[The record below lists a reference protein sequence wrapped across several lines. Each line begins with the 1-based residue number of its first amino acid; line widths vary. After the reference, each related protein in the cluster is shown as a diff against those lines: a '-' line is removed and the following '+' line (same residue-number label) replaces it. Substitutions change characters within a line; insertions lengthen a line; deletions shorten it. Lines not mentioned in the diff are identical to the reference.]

1 MKEAILIMKKQ
12 KLSIKILM
20 AVLGILLLLTPLAG
34 CAAEEEVAPA
44 AEEEVTKYGGTLRI
58 ATTADTKTL
67 DPALLITNGDIW
79 LTDQTYD
86 KLIETR
92 EDLTL
97 KPELAVSWE
106 PNEDITSYTVHLR
119 QGVKFHS
126 GKEFTSEDVV
136 FTFERLLDPEVASPG
151 RSELSSIKDIITVD
165 KHTVRFDLNAPNS
178 FFPNSLTIYQAK
190 ILPSNI
196 DTSKLTTQTDGTGP
210 FILEEFIVGQ
220 RAILK
225 RNPDYWDK
233 GKPYLDEVIFFY
245 MPGAESRIEALKTGS
260 VDVVTPL
267 SATEALGLEEA
278 PGVKISE
285 VASPSYLNFIMDVT
299 QEPFTKKK
307 VRQAFQAAT
316 DREAILKTACLGR
329 GAIGADVP
337 ICQTDPYFSA
347 EMKVPA
353 YDTERARQLL
363 EEAGY
368 PDGIEV
374 TLHTCDVM
382 PGQMEMAVAFKESA
396 APAGIVVNI
405 QRDPEEI
412 YWSKIWLNTAFMT
425 CNWFGRTPDGALSV
439 VMLSDAPWNESH
451 YQNPVLDE
459 LIMKARGQ
467 ADFESQKQTYLEI
480 YNILVE
486 DVPRIIPVFTPVL
499 LGMRDNVN
507 GLSAHAGRWLLL
519 EYTWLER

>member
-1 MKEAILIMKKQ
+1 MLKIRGRVKLHSLLMVSLIVMIL
-12 KLSIKILM
+12 SVFVC
-20 AVLGILLLLTPLAG
+20 AGEETPTEPA
-34 CAAEEEVAPA
+34 EVAPG
-44 AEEEVTKYGGTLRI
+44 VKSGGTLRL
-58 ATTADTKTL
+58 ATTADIKTL
-67 DPALLITNGDIW
+67 DPALLTTNPDIW

-86 KLIETR
+86 KLIETW

-106 PNEDITSYTVHLR
+106 PNQDVTSYTVHLR

-126 GKEFTSEDVV
+126 GKEFTSEDVI
-136 FTFERLLDPEVASPG
+136 FTFKRLLDPKVASPG
-151 RSELSSIKDIITVD
+151 RSELSSIKDVVAID
-165 KHTVRFDLNAPNS
+165 KHTVRFDLTAPNA
-178 FFPNSLTIYQAK
+178 FLPNSLAIYHAK

-210 FILEEFIVGQ
+210 FVLKELIVGQ
-220 RAILK
+220 RAILQ
-225 RNPDYWDK
+225 RNPNYWDK
-233 GKPYLDEVIFFY
+233 GKPYLDGLICFY
-245 MPGAESRIEALKTGS
+245 MPGAESRVEALKTGV
-260 VDVVTPL
+260 VDLITPV
-267 SATEALGLEEA
+267 SATEALGLEKA
-278 PGVKISE
+278 PGVKVSV
-285 VASPSYLNFIMDVT
+285 VASPSYLNLIMDVT
-299 QEPFTKKK
+299 KEPFTNKK

-316 DREAILKTACLGR
+316 DREAILKTACMGR
-329 GAIGADVP
+329 GAIGADIP
-337 ICQTDPYFSA
+337 ISPTDPYFSP

-353 YDTERARQLL
+353 YDIERARQLL
-363 EEAGY
+363 LEAGY

-374 TLHTCDVM
+374 TLHTSDVM

-396 APAGIVVNI
+396 APAGIRVNI

-425 CNWFGRTPDGALSV
+425 CNWFGRHPDGALSV
-439 VMLSDAPWNESH
+439 VMLSDAPWNEAH
-451 YQNPVLDE
+451 YQNPVLDA
-459 LIMKARGQ
+459 LIIKARGQ
-467 ADFESQKQTYLEI
+467 ANIESQKQTYLEI